1 MRASGVAIPSAQG
14 YPRTR
19 TASAANAPRWT
30 FGPPPQARGP
40 DQPNGKRKRGDSQ
53 HARNEVLEHA
63 VGELDDA
70 GFHGPS
76 LLDLAGNLI
85 QERILTGCGHL
96 DEQRPGFVDA
106 TADHLVAALALLD
119 GDGLAGGNRLVDR

>member
-1 MRASGVAIPSAQG
+1 MRGQWRRHPKRTGVSEDG
-14 YPRTR
+14 
-19 TASAANAPRWT
+19 TASAANAPALDVRPT
-30 FGPPPQARGP
+30 APGEGS

-106 TADHLVAALALLD
+106 TADHLVALALLD

>member
-1 MRASGVAIPSAQG
+1 MWSTSGKIWKASPDRSHQDPAVGSLAAAPDEGQWRRHPKRTG

-40 DQPNGKRKRGDSQ
+40 TSQTAKRKRGDSQ

-76 LLDLAGNLI
+76 LLDP
-85 QERILTGCGHL
+85 R
-96 DEQRPGFVDA
+96 A
-106 TADHLVAALALLD
+106 T
-119 GDGLAGGNRLVDR
+119 

>member
-1 MRASGVAIPSAQG
+1 VASPSQAHRVSEDG
-14 YPRTR
+14 
-19 TASAANAPRWT
+19 TASAARRAGRSAHRPR
-30 FGPPPQARGP
+30 RGS
-40 DQPNGKRKRGDSQ
+40 DKPNGKRKRGDSQ
-53 HARNEVLEHA
+53 HPERSAEHA

-106 TADHLVAALALLD
+106 TADHLVALALLD